1 MELKHFTLSEFD
13 SPDEPG
19 SGQKMNESF
28 LFHLDIAREA
38 YGAPMR
44 ITSGFRTEAHNRK
57 VGGVSKSSHLTGYAA
72 DIEAPTSSDKAK
84 ILVALFDAGFRR
96 FGIMRAA
103 IHVDNDPS
111 KPPAVWHYPNT
122 HEEDKFEF
130 SNLGKIENLL
140 NFHKFNLRT
149 KK

>member
-57 VGGVSKSSHLTGYAA
+57 VGGVSKSSHLTGHAA
-72 DIEAPTSSDKAK
+72 DIAAPTAQDKAK
-84 ILVALFDAGFRR
+84 ILAALFDAGFRR
-96 FGIMRAA
+96 FGIMRTA

-111 KPPAVWHYPNT
+111 KGPAVWHYPNT
-122 HEEDKFEF
+122 REEDKFAF
-130 SNLGKIENLL
+130 SNLGDIEMYS
-140 NFHKFNLRT
+140 KFYKTNSRF

>member
-44 ITSGFRTEAHNRK
+44 ITSGYRTEAHNRK
-57 VGGVSKSSHLTGYAA
+57 VGGVSKSSHLTGHAA
-72 DIEAPTSSDKAK
+72 DIAAPTIHEKAK
-84 ILVALFDAGFRR
+84 MLVALFDAGFRR
-96 FGIMRAA
+96 FGIMRTA

-122 HEEDKFEF
+122 SEEDKFEF
-130 SNLGKIENLL
+130 SNLADIETYSKFYKINSR
-140 NFHKFNLRT
+140 F

>member
-28 LFHLDIAREA
+28 LHHLDLAREA

-44 ITSGFRTEAHNRK
+44 ITSGYRSEEHNRK
-57 VGGVSKSSHLTGYAA
+57 VGGAAKSSHLTGHAA
-72 DIEAPTSSDKAK
+72 DISAPTGKDKAK

-96 FGIMRAA
+96 FGIMRTA

-122 HEEDKFEF
+122 REEDRFEF
-130 SNLGKIENLL
+130 SNLADIEMYSKFYKL
-140 NFHKFNLRT
+140 NKSFK
-149 KK
+149 